1 MPVGGGGPQF
11 HPMATTALVLGI
23 LSFII
28 TTACC
33 CFGGWGMP
41 VSIAAVVV
49 GFLGLQQVKGNP
61 AQYKGDVFCW
71 IGIGGGGLGVVCS
84 LIALLSSVDEQLMQY
99 RHF

>member
-1 MPVGGGGPQF
+1 MPVGGGGPTF

-23 LSFII
+23 LSFVI

-61 AQYKGDVFCW
+61 AVYKGDVFCW
-71 IGIGGGGLGVVCS
+71 IGIGGGGLGILCS